1 MGMFQWT
8 ERSSDVLQGG
18 GVIGPDER
26 LPWTQTGLMG
36 IQHVIAMFGSTVLAP
51 ILMGF
56 DPNLAVLMSGIGT
69 LIFFLITGGKVP
81 SYLGSSFAFIGVV
94 NIATGYVAARMRIGG
109 PTAQM
114 VLNRFSFFVSSPCLM
129 FAILSK
135 EKIFEIF
142 HSSIVVAFFSALLV
156 GVVFL
161 ILNRLFFHMKAA
173 DATIGA
179 LNSLYL
185 NSNNIGLP
193 IATYI
198 LGNPALVAPI
208 LVMQQA
214 VFTPIGLTVLDVTTK
229 GKVSTREILKQ
240 PLHQP
245 LLIGSLLGI
254 AVSAI
259 SAKTG
264 HFVVPDCIYDPIDMI
279 GDSAV
284 PMILMAFGMSLHGTK
299 PLQDKSNIPAVFT
312 VAVLKNIVMPIIA
325 FLLSYFVMG
334 FRGATLYAC
343 VVLAALPTGQN
354 VYNYAARY
362 NVGLSF
368 ARDGILFSTL
378 TSPIFIAIIAVLLG

>member
-1 MGMFQWT
+1 MPGLLNAMEGFC
-8 ERSSDVLQGG
+8 
-18 GVIGPDER
+18 VIG
-26 LPWTQTGLMG
+26 
-36 IQHVIAMFGSTVLAP
+36 IV
-51 ILMGF
+51 
-56 DPNLAVLMSGIGT
+56 
-69 LIFFLITGGKVP
+69 
-81 SYLGSSFAFIGVV
+81 IGV
-94 NIATGYVAARMRIGG
+94 GYVAARMRIGG
-109 PTAQM
+109 PSAQM

-135 EKIFEIF
+135 EPIFEIF
-142 HSSIVVAFFSALLV
+142 HSSIIVAFFSAVLV
-156 GVVFL
+156 GALFL
-161 ILNRLFFHMKAA
+161 VLNKLFFHLGPA
-173 DATIGA
+173 DATVGA

-198 LGNPALVAPI
+198 LGNGALVAPI

-214 VFTPIGLTVLDVTTK
+214 IFTPVGLTVLDVTTK
-229 GKVSTREILKQ
+229 GKVSVKEILKQ

-245 LLIGSLLGI
+245 LLIGSLGGI
-254 AVSAI
+254 LVSAI
-259 SAKTG
+259 DAKIG
-264 HFVVPDCIYDPIDMI
+264 WFPVPNFIFDPIDMI

-312 VAVLKNIVMPIIA
+312 VAALKNIVMPVIA

-378 TSPIFIAIIAVLLG
+378 SSPIFIAVIAALLS

>member
-1 MGMFQWT
+1 MGLL
-8 ERSSDVLQGG
+8 SALQGFC
-18 GVIGPDER
+18 VIG
-26 LPWTQTGLMG
+26 
-36 IQHVIAMFGSTVLAP
+36 IVIFV
-51 ILMGF
+51 
-56 DPNLAVLMSGIGT
+56 
-69 LIFFLITGGKVP
+69 
-81 SYLGSSFAFIGVV
+81 
-94 NIATGYVAARMRIGG
+94 GYVAARMRIGG

-135 EKIFEIF
+135 EPIFDIF
-142 HSSIVVAFFSALLV
+142 HPSIIVAFLSAVLV
-156 GVVFL
+156 GLVFL
-161 ILNRLFFHMKAA
+161 VLNRAFFHLKAA

-198 LGNPALVAPI
+198 LGDPALVAPI

-214 VFTPIGLTVLDVTTK
+214 LFTPIGLTVLDVTTK
-229 GKVSTREILKQ
+229 GKVSAREILKQ

-259 SAKTG
+259 AGVSGSYPIPK
-264 HFVVPDCIYDPIDMI
+264 FIFDPIDMI

-284 PMILMAFGMSLHGTK
+284 PMILMAFGMSLHGSK
-299 PLQDKSNIPAVFT
+299 PLQKKGDRPAIFT
-312 VAVLKNIVMPIIA
+312 VAVLKNIVMPVIA
-325 FLLSYFVMG
+325 FLLAYFMMG
-334 FRGATLYAC
+334 FRGPELYAC

-362 NVGLSF
+362 NVGLQF
-368 ARDGILFSTL
+368 ARDGILLSTMS
-378 TSPIFIAIIAVLLG
+378 SPIFIALVAVLLG

>member
-1 MGMFQWT
+1 MSGLISAM
-8 ERSSDVLQGG
+8 QGFC
-18 GVIGPDER
+18 VIG
-26 LPWTQTGLMG
+26 
-36 IQHVIAMFGSTVLAP
+36 IVIAV
-51 ILMGF
+51 
-56 DPNLAVLMSGIGT
+56 
-69 LIFFLITGGKVP
+69 
-81 SYLGSSFAFIGVV
+81 
-94 NIATGYVAARMRIGG
+94 GYVAARMRIGG
-109 PTAQM
+109 PSAQM

-135 EKIFEIF
+135 EPIFDIF
-142 HSSIVVAFFSALLV
+142 HPSIIVAFFSAVLV

-161 ILNRLFFHMKAA
+161 VLNRMFFHLNAP

-214 VFTPIGLTVLDVTTK
+214 IFTPVGLTVLDVTTK
-229 GKVSTREILKQ
+229 GKVSIKEIAKQ

-254 AVSAI
+254 VVSAI
-259 SAKTG
+259 SAKSG
-264 HFVVPDCIYDPIDMI
+264 WFPVPKFIFDPIDMI

-299 PLQDKSNIPAVFT
+299 PLQQKGDRPAIFT
-312 VAVLKNIVMPIIA
+312 VAVLKNIIMPIIA
-325 FLLSYFVMG
+325 FLLAYFVMG
-334 FRGATLYAC
+334 FRGSELYAC

-362 NVGLSF
+362 NVGLTF
-368 ARDGILFSTL
+368 ARDDILMSTM
-378 TSPIFIAIIAVLLG
+378 TSPVFIAIIAALLS

>member
-1 MGMFQWT
+1 MPRDTPLAREAANNVRCSRHRFALRATLGK
-8 ERSSDVLQGG
+8 
-18 GVIGPDER
+18 DESEGR
-26 LPWTQTGLMG
+26 QPSEMTGLISAMEG
-36 IQHVIAMFGSTVLAP
+36 FCVIAIVILA
-51 ILMGF
+51 
-56 DPNLAVLMSGIGT
+56 
-69 LIFFLITGGKVP
+69 
-81 SYLGSSFAFIGVV
+81 
-94 NIATGYVAARMRIGG
+94 GYIAARLQIGG
-109 PTAQM
+109 PQAQM

-135 EKIFEIF
+135 EDLTSIF
-142 HSSIVVAFFSALLV
+142 HSSIIVAFFSAVLV

-161 ILNRLFFHMKAA
+161 ILNHCFFHMKAA

-214 VFTPIGLTVLDVTTK
+214 IFTPVALTALDVTTK
-229 GKVSTREILKQ
+229 GKVSAKEILKQ
-240 PLHQP
+240 PFHQP

-254 AVSAI
+254 IVSAI
-259 SAKTG
+259 SKQVG
-264 HFVVPDCIYDPIDMI
+264 HFIIPNFIYDPIDMI

-284 PMILMAFGMSLHGTK
+284 PMILMAFGMSLYGTK
-299 PLQDKSNIPAVFT
+299 PFRNKGDRPAIIT
-312 VAVLKNIVMPIIA
+312 VATLKNIVMPLIA

-362 NVGLSF
+362 NVGLTF
-368 ARDGILFSTL
+368 ARDGILLSTI
-378 TSPIFIAIIAVLLG
+378 TSPIFIAIIAAVLS

>member
-1 MGMFQWT
+1 MPGLLSAMEGFC
-8 ERSSDVLQGG
+8 
-18 GVIGPDER
+18 VIG
-26 LPWTQTGLMG
+26 
-36 IQHVIAMFGSTVLAP
+36 IVIAV
-51 ILMGF
+51 
-56 DPNLAVLMSGIGT
+56 
-69 LIFFLITGGKVP
+69 
-81 SYLGSSFAFIGVV
+81 
-94 NIATGYVAARMRIGG
+94 GYAAARMRIGG
-109 PTAQM
+109 PQAQM

-135 EKIFEIF
+135 EPIFEIF
-142 HSSIVVAFFSALLV
+142 HSSIIVAFFSAAIV
-156 GVVFL
+156 GVVF
-161 ILNRLFFHMKAA
+161 IVLNRLFFHLKAA

-214 VFTPIGLTVLDVTTK
+214 VFTPVGLTVLDVTTK
-229 GKVSTREILKQ
+229 GKVSLKEIAKQ

-254 AVSAI
+254 ALSAVH
-259 SAKTG
+259 AKTG
-264 HFVVPDCIYDPIDMI
+264 WFLPNYLFDPIDMI

-299 PLQDKSNIPAVFT
+299 PLQQKGDRPAIFT
-312 VAVLKNIVMPIIA
+312 VAILKNIVMPIIA
-325 FLLSYFVMG
+325 FLLAYFVMG

-362 NVGLSF
+362 NVGLTF
-368 ARDGILFSTL
+368 ARDGILLSTM
-378 TSPIFIAIIAVLLG
+378 TSPIFIAIIAAILS